1 MFEEKIINLV
11 ISQTDYDSETAIK
24 KFVPEITTK
33 TLNRIIM
40 LTLMGPIFGWFLLAS
55 FILKVSTH
63 ESDNT
68 KKIKQLI
75 YKPLV

>member
-1 MFEEKIINLV
+1 M
-11 ISQTDYDSETAIK
+11 K